1 MHLSGARFEPHCLEQ
16 HKLAD
21 TPKNLDF
28 LEEHAMFRS
37 LCTVAAAG
45 AIVLCITSMAY
56 AQGRMG
62 GMSSQSA
69 FGSSSGLRPLGQAGF
84 GATQFGSGM
93 GSGGM
98 SGFGSSGMG
107 GMNSFGSGSFGSSFG
122 GGGMGGMSGF
132 GMQGMGG
139 MGGMNGGAMGGQNFV
154 GRDGGD
160 MNAVMSQ
167 MGRAGTQFFN
177 SMSQNMSGRNNRNR
191 QQQSGGEGEGEN
203 ERPEMR
209 IRLEVGFAAPLP
221 APTALARNIQT
232 RISRLAVDHSLGQP
246 QVSVEGDTVVLRGV
260 AESESQSL
268 VLANLIALEPGVRAV
283 RNEMTIATAP
293 AVAAPVATTPAA
305 PATAETAPA
314 AN

>member
-1 MHLSGARFEPHCLEQ
+1 
-16 HKLAD
+16 
-21 TPKNLDF
+21 
-28 LEEHAMFRS
+28 MFRS
-37 LCTVAAAG
+37 PCTVAAAG
-45 AIVLCITSMAY
+45 AIVLCITSLAY

-62 GMSSQSA
+62 GMNSGGSA

-84 GATQFGSGM
+84 GATQFGSGF
-93 GSGGM
+93 GSSGM

-107 GMNSFGSGSFGSSFG
+107 GMNSFGSGGLGSSFG
-122 GGGMGGMSGF
+122 GGGGMNGMSGF

-139 MGGMNGGAMGGQNFV
+139 MNGGAMGGQSFV

-177 SMSQNMSGRNNRNR
+177 SMSQNMRGRNNRNR
-191 QQQSGGEGEGEN
+191 QQPAAENGEN

-209 IRLEVGFAAPLP
+209 IRLEVGFAAPRP
-221 APTALARNIQT
+221 APTALARDIQT
-232 RISRLAVDHSLGQP
+232 RIAALAVDHSLGQP

-260 AESESQSL
+260 AESESQIL

-283 RNEMTIATAP
+283 RNEMTVAAAP
-293 AVAAPVATTPAA
+293 AVAVPVATTPAA

>member
-1 MHLSGARFEPHCLEQ
+1 MHLSGPDSSPRQGAAVARRH
-16 HKLAD
+16 A
-21 TPKNLDF
+21 PKNLEF

-45 AIVLCITSMAY
+45 ATVLCITSLAY

-84 GATQFGSGM
+84 GATQFGSGF
-93 GSGGM
+93 GSSGM

-107 GMNSFGSGSFGSSFG
+107 GMNSFGSGGVGSSFG
-122 GGGMGGMSGF
+122 GGGMGGMSSF
-132 GMQGMGG
+132 GMQG

-177 SMSQNMSGRNNRNR
+177 SMSQNMRGRNNRNR

-209 IRLEVGFAAPLP
+209 IRLEVGFAAPRP

-232 RISRLAVDHSLGQP
+232 RIARLAVDHSLGRP

-283 RNEMTIATAP
+283 RNEMTIAQVP
-293 AVAAPVATTPAA
+293 VAAVPAATTPAA
-305 PATAETAPA
+305 PATAGTAPA

>member
-1 MHLSGARFEPHCLEQ
+1 
-16 HKLAD
+16 
-21 TPKNLDF
+21 
-28 LEEHAMFRS
+28 MFRS

-45 AIVLCITSMAY
+45 ATVLCITSLAY

-69 FGSSSGLRPLGQAGF
+69 FGGSSGLRPLGQAGF

-107 GMNSFGSGSFGSSFG
+107 GMNSFGSSGFGSSFG
-122 GGGMGGMSGF
+122 GGGMGGMSGM
-132 GMQGMGG
+132 GMQG

-177 SMSQNMSGRNNRNR
+177 SMSQNMRGRNNRNR
-191 QQQSGGEGEGEN
+191 QQQSGEGEGEN

-209 IRLEVGFAAPLP
+209 IRLEVGFAAPRP
-221 APTALARNIQT
+221 APTALARNIRT
-232 RISRLAVDHSLGQP
+232 RIARLAVDHSLGQP

-268 VLANLIALEPGVRAV
+268 VLANLIALEPGVRSV
-283 RNEMTIATAP
+283 RNEMTIAAAP
-293 AVAAPVATTPAA
+293 AVATTPTR

>member
-1 MHLSGARFEPHCLEQ
+1 
-16 HKLAD
+16 
-21 TPKNLDF
+21 
-28 LEEHAMFRS
+28 MFRS

-45 AIVLCITSMAY
+45 ATILCVTSLAY
-56 AQGRMG
+56 AQGRMGGMG

-107 GMNSFGSGSFGSSFG
+107 GMNSFGTGSFGSSFG

-132 GMQGMGG
+132 GMQG

-177 SMSQNMSGRNNRNR
+177 SMSQNMRGRNNRNR
-191 QQQSGGEGEGEN
+191 QQQSGEGEGEN

-209 IRLEVGFAAPLP
+209 IRLEVGFAAPRP

-232 RISRLAVDHSLGQP
+232 RIARLAVDHSLGQP

-268 VLANLIALEPGVRAV
+268 VLANLIALEPGVRSV
-283 RNEMTIATAP
+283 RNEMTVATAP
-293 AVAAPVATTPAA
+293 AVATT